1 MSGQMSGQ
9 ITQDLTIPPPNIPLR
24 LPPNMPVYPQNLPA
38 NVASYL
44 GKKNLF
50 MRHYAPETFKM

>member
-1 MSGQMSGQ
+1 MSGQ

-50 MRHYAPETFKM
+50 MRHYAQETFKM